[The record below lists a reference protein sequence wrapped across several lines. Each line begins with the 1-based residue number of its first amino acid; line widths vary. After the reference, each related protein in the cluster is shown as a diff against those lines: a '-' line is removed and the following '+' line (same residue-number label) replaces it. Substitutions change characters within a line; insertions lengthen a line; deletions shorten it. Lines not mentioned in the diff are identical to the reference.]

1 MPQAALK
8 LPVPAD
14 DAEKQLRADLAAA
27 FHLAVEFG
35 WNESVGN
42 HFSAAV
48 SGDGRHFI
56 MNRRWVHFSE
66 VTASTLQRL
75 DSRDS
80 SIMQTDEAPD
90 LSAWSIHGAIHAAR
104 SDARVVLHL
113 HPPYATAIASLD
125 DPTILP
131 VDQNTARFFGKVAT
145 DLGFDGIADE
155 ELEGRRIAGQ
165 LGNKNI
171 LMMGNHGV
179 LVINRTVAHAF
190 EDLYFL
196 ERACKNLVLA
206 YSTGRKLNI
215 MSDNLAQKTAASWLL
230 FEDMAVAHFAALKRR
245 LDARGSIYTQ

>member
-1 MPQAALK
+1 MSNAALK
-8 LPVPAD
+8 LRVPAD
-14 DAEKQLRADLAAA
+14 TAERQLRVDLAAA

-56 MNRRWVHFSE
+56 MNRKWAHFGE
-66 VTASTLQRL
+66 VTASSLQQL

-80 SIMQTDEAPD
+80 SIMESDEAPD
-90 LSAWSIHGAIHAAR
+90 VSAWSIHGAIHASR

-125 DPTILP
+125 DPSILP

-145 DLGFDGIADE
+145 DFGYDGIAGE
-155 ELEGRRIAGQ
+155 EHEGRRIAEQ
-165 LGNKNI
+165 LGDKNI
-171 LMMGNHGV
+171 LMMGNHGI
-179 LVINRTVAHAF
+179 LIINRTVAHAF

-196 ERACKNLVLA
+196 ERACQTLVLA
-206 YSTGRKLNI
+206 YSTRQKLNV
-215 MSDNLAQKTAASWLL
+215 MSDNLAQKTAESWMP
-230 FEDMAVAHFAALKRR
+230 FEDSALAHFAALKRR
-245 LDARGSIYTQ
+245 LDAKGSIYAQ